1 MLALDQDKNMTVS
14 GKIVTPVNALAIINQ
29 LGRIKSPNVP
39 IEYVREKLEILLT
52 GFAHTSIVIA
62 PAWGKL
68 HRAVKYGE
76 KPKFIKNLWYPPK
89 ERAGLSRANLSQN
102 PMFYCSGNPMAIFYE
117 LGLKPGDMVATTKW
131 KLKDEILV
139 SPLGYTAD
147 AFRRLNAS
155 RACPIVVPEDKKH
168 MRELDKTN
176 IRIFEF
182 IHDLFTKIV
191 SPGDEYIY
199 KLTAIIAEFFL
210 TLEPDCGVVYPSIA
224 MRANAENFALTPS
237 LVHNRLEL
245 ESVKWCR
252 VDSVENFTFTITPL
266 EFSDTFDKD
275 GLLGWKA
282 LPENE
287 RGYL

>member
-1 MLALDQDKNMTVS
+1 MAIS
-14 GKIVTPVNALAIINQ
+14 EKIVTPVDALVIIKQ
-29 LGRIKSPNVP
+29 LMRINSPSVS
-39 IEYVREKLEILLT
+39 IRYVREKLEILLA
-52 GFAHTSIVIA
+52 GFAHTSMIIP

-68 HRAVKYGE
+68 HRAVKSEE
-76 KPKFIKNLWYPPK
+76 KPEFIKNLRYPPK
-89 ERAGLSRANLSQN
+89 EKAGLSRANLSRN

-117 LGLKPGDMVATTKW
+117 LGLKAGDKVATAKW
-131 KLKDEILV
+131 KMRDEILV

-176 IRIFEF
+176 KRIFEF

-266 EFSDTFDKD
+266 EFSDTVDKD
-275 GLLGWKA
+275 GRLTWKA